1 MFDSTETRIRFKTPW
16 TSKYMDKNRCRKN
29 VPRSMRRA
37 NFMRC
42 LSLTCAP
49 RSKHTKWKYS
59 FVLAC
64 SWAEWALFSQHHFTA
79 FIQFDADYCIC
90 YMLWVFVIWY
100 GISFDLSQLINKIYW
115 ISMKRWKWFFF
126 FTHLADSSRGY
137 LIGKKRL
144 QRSDK
149 FWEKK
154 RRFFHIKWFLIKIQC
169 GNLVFHGSFASILYF
184 HN

>member
-1 MFDSTETRIRFKTPW
+1 MNKFCSIRRRHEFDLKLRERQNIW
-16 TSKYMDKNRCRKN
+16 TKIDVEKN

-115 ISMKRWKWFFF
+115 ISMKRWKLFFF
-126 FTHLADSSRGY
+126 FTHLADSTRGY

-154 RRFFHIKWFLIKIQC
+154 TPLFPYKMIFD
-169 GNLVFHGSFASILYF
+169 
-184 HN
+184 

>member
-1 MFDSTETRIRFKTPW
+1 MNKFCSIRRRHEFDLKLRERQNIW
-16 TSKYMDKNRCRKN
+16 TKIDVEKN

-42 LSLTCAP
+42 FSLTCAP

-115 ISMKRWKWFFF
+115 ISMKRWKLFFF
-126 FTHLADSSRGY
+126 FTHLADSTRGY

-154 RRFFHIKWFLIKIQC
+154 TPLFPYKMIFD
-169 GNLVFHGSFASILYF
+169 
-184 HN
+184 

>member
-1 MFDSTETRIRFKTPW
+1 MNKFCSIRRRHEFDLKLRERQNIWTKIDVEKMCHDQCAEPILCDALVWHVRLDRSIRNGNIPLFWP
-16 TSKYMDKNRCRKN
+16 
-29 VPRSMRRA
+29 A
-37 NFMRC
+37 LG
-42 LSLTCAP
+42 LSEL
-49 RSKHTKWKYS
+49 
-59 FVLAC
+59 F
-64 SWAEWALFSQHHFTA
+64 FSQHHFTA

-115 ISMKRWKWFFF
+115 ISMKRWKLFFF
-126 FTHLADSSRGY
+126 FTHLADSTRGY

-154 RRFFHIKWFLIKIQC
+154 TPLFPYKMIFD
-169 GNLVFHGSFASILYF
+169 
-184 HN
+184 